1 MKDDEILQ
9 EMMNSFSE
17 LRKPDVASSIFNGSD
32 FDVDKLLEWLD
43 KTSKRRRYQ
52 NDTRNRNILA
62 FMTMSIIIVWMLI
75 LSFVIF
81 GNHVWNLMSDVVL
94 VALLGTTTATVLGL
108 AAIVLR
114 GYFNSSGK
122 GAGGGKKQK

>member
-1 MKDDEILQ
+1 MKDDEILH

-62 FMTMSIIIVWMLI
+62 FMTMSIII
-75 LSFVIF
+75 
-81 GNHVWNLMSDVVL
+81 NHVWNLMSDVVL

-114 GYFNSSGK
+114 GYFNSSGREN
-122 GAGGGKKQK
+122 GGGKKKSRD